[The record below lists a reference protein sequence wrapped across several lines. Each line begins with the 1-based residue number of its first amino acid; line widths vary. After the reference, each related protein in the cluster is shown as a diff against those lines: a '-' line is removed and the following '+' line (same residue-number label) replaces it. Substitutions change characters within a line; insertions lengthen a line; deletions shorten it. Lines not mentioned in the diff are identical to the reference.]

1 MNQVA
6 PGVFKQETLP
16 ALGESR
22 VDIIQNGSVVWTGKA
37 GIVQNYTD
45 EFRPD
50 RSAALAEASLPP
62 VIEASRIFDKSETSV
77 PKTYRYWQYLLWLGV
92 LMTAAEVFLRRTGI
106 A

>member
-1 MNQVA
+1 M
-6 PGVFKQETLP
+6 
-16 ALGESR
+16 
-22 VDIIQNGSVVWTGKA
+22 
-37 GIVQNYTD
+37 
-45 EFRPD
+45 
-50 RSAALAEASLPP
+50 AEASLPP